1 MTASSLGGFHVVLQ
15 ETRLFTATCWTP
27 AALTATPQT
36 TFETAYKPP
45 YTFSLS
51 LCDKDSKRSMLLHV
65 SEINILTVM

>member
-1 MTASSLGGFHVVLQ
+1 MTASSLGGFHVVL
-15 ETRLFTATCWTP
+15 LWTP